1 MLQIN
6 NETAHKM
13 FFQIMERFDKIDRA
27 LERMNKLKDCLDGDT
42 LLDNYDLCQLLG
54 ITKRTLARYR
64 QKKLVTYYMI
74 DGRTYYKASEVE
86 AFLNQKGKSLPARYG
101 TRIME
106 IICIDKQ
113 TFEELR
119 VRFCKFEERLTR
131 TCRPAEDLGLK
142 NWLDN
147 QEVCEVLR
155 ISKKTL
161 QVYRAKGI
169 LPFSRIKNK
178 LFYKPED
185 IRRLLELN
193 YHPLIRSKS

>member
-74 DGRTYYKASEVE
+74 DGRTYYTASEVE
-86 AFLNQKGKSLPARYG
+86 AFLNHKWKSLQSRY
-101 TRIME
+101 
-106 IICIDKQ
+106 
-113 TFEELR
+113 
-119 VRFCKFEERLTR
+119 
-131 TCRPAEDLGLK
+131 
-142 NWLDN
+142 
-147 QEVCEVLR
+147 
-155 ISKKTL
+155 KKKAH
-161 QVYRAKGI
+161 V
-169 LPFSRIKNK
+169 
-178 LFYKPED
+178 
-185 IRRLLELN
+185 
-193 YHPLIRSKS
+193 

>member
-86 AFLNQKGKSLPARYG
+86 AFLNQEGKSLPARY
-101 TRIME
+101 R
-106 IICIDKQ
+106 Q
-113 TFEELR
+113 QAN
-119 VRFCKFEERLTR
+119 V
-131 TCRPAEDLGLK
+131 
-142 NWLDN
+142 
-147 QEVCEVLR
+147 
-155 ISKKTL
+155 
-161 QVYRAKGI
+161 
-169 LPFSRIKNK
+169 
-178 LFYKPED
+178 
-185 IRRLLELN
+185 
-193 YHPLIRSKS
+193 

>member
-13 FFQIMERFDKIDRA
+13 FFQIMERFDKIDRT

-86 AFLNQKGKSLPARYG
+86 AFLNQKGKSLP
-101 TRIME
+101 TRFRH
-106 IICIDKQ
+106 Q
-113 TFEELR
+113 TN
-119 VRFCKFEERLTR
+119 V
-131 TCRPAEDLGLK
+131 
-142 NWLDN
+142 
-147 QEVCEVLR
+147 
-155 ISKKTL
+155 
-161 QVYRAKGI
+161 
-169 LPFSRIKNK
+169 
-178 LFYKPED
+178 
-185 IRRLLELN
+185 
-193 YHPLIRSKS
+193 